1 MAVVDIQSEL
11 AARNPGRTKEEIAKS
26 LQVMDQQITML
37 SLAKDSAA
45 LSEADDTLIRG
56 LEMIH
61 GRLRRECDRL
71 FQIL

>member
-11 AARNPGRTKEEIAKS
+11 AARNPGRANDQIARR
-26 LQVMDQQITML
+26 LQAIDEQITML
-37 SLAKDSAA
+37 SMAKDSAA
-45 LSEADDTLIRG
+45 ISEADDNLVRG

-71 FQIL
+71 FTLL

>member
-11 AARNPGRTKEEIAKS
+11 AARNPGRAKDEIAKS
-26 LQVMDQQITML
+26 LQVIDQQITML

-56 LEMIH
+56 LQMIH

>member
-11 AARNPGRTKEEIAKS
+11 AARNPSRAKDQIARR
-26 LQVMDQQITML
+26 LQVIDEQITML
-37 SLAKDSAA
+37 AMAKDSAA
-45 LSEADDTLIRG
+45 ISEADDTLIPG

-71 FQIL
+71 FMLL